1 MRATPGTRIL
11 IRYTKSRHMGAGET
25 QDIEA
30 TLKTT
35 DGALEWTWQAGDL
48 DFKRAMAL
56 LSDGL
61 SMAEV
66 GEELGVSKSTVHRWK
81 QKAAGQGSF

>member
-1 MRATPGTRIL
+1 MM
-11 IRYTKSRHMGAGET
+11 IRYTKSRHMGAFDT

-30 TLKTT
+30 TLKDV
-35 DGALEWTWQAGDL
+35 DGSLQWTWEAGDL
-48 DFKRAMAL
+48 SYQRAMAL
-56 LSDGL
+56 LGDGL

-81 QKAAGQGSF
+81 KKAQAQHSL